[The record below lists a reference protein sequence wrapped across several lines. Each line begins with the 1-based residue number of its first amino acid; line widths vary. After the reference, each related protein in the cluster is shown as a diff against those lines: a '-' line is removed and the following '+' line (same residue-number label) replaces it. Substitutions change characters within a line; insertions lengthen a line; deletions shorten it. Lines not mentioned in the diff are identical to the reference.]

1 MDEGELTL
9 YENKDK
15 TVLQTPGVKMVESEL
30 ALSQPRLQESVK
42 FRFVDSNLNLRTGQ
56 SHVLNRQLKP

>member
-30 ALSQPRLQESVK
+30 TLSEPI
-42 FRFVDSNLNLRTGQ
+42 
-56 SHVLNRQLKP
+56 

>member
-1 MDEGELTL
+1 MDEVELTL

-30 ALSQPRLQESVK
+30 TLSEPRMQESVK

-56 SHVLNRQLKP
+56 PHVLNRRLKP

>member
-1 MDEGELTL
+1 M

-30 ALSQPRLQESVK
+30 TLSEARMQESVK